1 MKSLIALGLFL
12 VAAFVSPSASWDTA
26 TAAKLDYPNTFT
38 SDNTFNGGIK
48 YGIQSFAESA
58 SWTGTVSESGGSF
71 IRVTGSGTGGTLT
84 IPSAPATGTVFFF
97 AQEGANSYTL
107 TAGGTTLING
117 VTTVTIT
124 SGTST
129 QPVNGA
135 LIFDGTG
142 YRTYGGI
149 GMFSSKTGAALQT
162 SGTLQ
167 LSGSYR
173 PSAQTIS
180 GSGTIVSGSGTYVY
194 VTGSGARSI
203 ALPTGPLTGD
213 TYTIF
218 DSAGS
223 ATAGN
228 ISLTSS
234 DKAINSTAAGG
245 GAVAVIILNW
255 GRCLVIYNGTQWVA
269 S

>member
-58 SWTGTVSESGGSF
+58 SWTGTVSESGGSI
-71 IRVTGSGTGGTLT
+71 IRVTGSGASGTLT
-84 IPSAPATGTVFFF
+84 LPSAPATGTIFTII
-97 AQEGANSYTL
+97 QEGASSFTL
-107 TAGGTTLING
+107 TAGGTTLICG
-117 VTTVTIT
+117 GTTLVMNTM
-124 SGTST
+124 SGTAPNT
-129 QPVNGA
+129 GTIQFNGTAYVNCG
-135 LIFDGTG
+135 F
-142 YRTYGGI
+142 GI
-149 GMFSSKTGAALQT
+149 GPQQLNSSVNIRGGLII
-162 SGTLQ
+162 SGI
-167 LSGSYR
+167 YR
-173 PSAQTIS
+173 PVAQTIS
-180 GSGTIVSGSGTYVY
+180 GSGTLNAGFTYLY
-194 VTGSGARSI
+194 VTGSGSRSI
-203 ALPTGPLTGD
+203 ALPTGPATGD

-234 DKAINSTAAGG
+234 DKAINGTAAGG

-255 GRCLVIYNGTQWVA
+255 GRCLAVYNGTQWVV